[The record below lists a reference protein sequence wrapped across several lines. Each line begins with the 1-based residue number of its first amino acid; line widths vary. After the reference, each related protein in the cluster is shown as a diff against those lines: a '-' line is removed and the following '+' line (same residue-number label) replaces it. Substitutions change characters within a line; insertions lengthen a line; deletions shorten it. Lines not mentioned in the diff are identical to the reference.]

1 MPGSNILHKYA
12 SYNAVFT
19 LSALSFEEINNPGSI
34 KNGTPIKNIIARSSG
49 IGTIDTAALE
59 ITGAAGDFDKDIFS
73 VKVPP
78 GTGEFMAVGSD
89 LDLFIDGVEI
99 DSVMGHNERS
109 KNTNVTGL
117 KFEIKE
123 IYSVDFIQRLATA
136 AFSLGSHNYLT
147 HPFMLTI
154 QWKGF
159 KRDSNNPNNIIET
172 STPEAK
178 KLERRIP
185 FRFHNIETSVNQ
197 GGAVYNC
204 QGNPYADVAL
214 LNKHNQKVE
223 SGEIVGNTVGEM
235 LKNMEEILNKS
246 AEKYSTR
253 LLASADAQF
262 TNVSQAKPDK
272 YTILIKDPVDGSDYI
287 PIQESGVDLGQAS
300 AKASEASI
308 EPNNTSSAANKNSNQ
323 KNRLRLTSTNAITS
337 VITDIMHNSFYC
349 RKYFDTNIKD
359 FYDNNGEITWYKLKT
374 YTKIIDNNDVTGDK
388 QYEFI
393 YIVHPYKVHVSALFD
408 KIPNINLNS
417 FYRNIKEK
425 IARTYNYIY
434 TGLNQDILSFDIALN
449 NLFAVNK
456 NYKKGF
462 EAETYSL
469 VENNYQVF
477 TTAKGFSNAEKNQ
490 KGQLLPGMLDF
501 QDIGETTDITSPT
514 VNLTQRAFDF
524 YTYLVNPR
532 GDLVTIQLDIIG
544 DPYYIEESWN
554 YVDNYSQTV
563 ATNGAT
569 LEALRDSR
577 QTLVAYKEGGDVY
590 LDLQFRYPDDRF
602 AQNKGLPQ
610 NKRLFF
616 SGVYKVVEVRS
627 FFNNGKFTQTL
638 YCSKM
643 RGDVYDQ
650 TTTVN
655 QSLPVGANELI
666 GGKTPQFGQLNT
678 TYATLTQDLAKY
690 YSDVFA
696 NSEIGNKL
704 SEVIKEYGPYANDVQ
719 QIVNDPKSALLNIA
733 EREATDKAQSVLDD
747 YLASTGAKE
756 GGVNVKISDIKK
768 IL

>member
-19 LSALSFEEINNPGSI
+19 LSALSFDEINNPGSI

-49 IGTIDTAALE
+49 IGTIENAQLDVSKPL
-59 ITGAAGDFDKDIFS
+59 GDFDNDVYG
-73 VKVPP
+73 VKVEP
-78 GTGEFMAVGSD
+78 GTGEFMAVGSN
-89 LDLFIDGVEI
+89 LDLFIDAVEI
-99 DSVMGHNERS
+99 DSAMSYNERS

-117 KFEIKE
+117 QFEIKE
-123 IYSVDFIQRLATA
+123 VYSVEFIQRLATA

-159 KRDSNNPNNIIET
+159 KRDPNDPNKTIEI

-185 FRFHNIETSVNQ
+185 FRFHNIQTNVNQ
-197 GGAVYNC
+197 GGATYSC

-214 LNKHNQKVE
+214 YNKHNQKVD
-223 SGEIVGNTVGEM
+223 SGEISGNTVGEM
-235 LKNMEEILNKS
+235 LKNMEDTLNKS
-246 AEKYSTR
+246 AQKYTTR
-253 LLASADAQF
+253 LVANADAQF
-262 TNVSQAKPDK
+262 TNISSNKPDK

-308 EPNNTSSAANKNSNQ
+308 EPNNTTSSANKNTNQ

-349 RKYFDTNIKD
+349 RKFFDTNTKD
-359 FYDNNGEITWYKLKT
+359 FYDGNGEITWFKLKT

-393 YIVHPYKVHVSALFD
+393 YIVHPYKVHVSTLFD
-408 KIPNINLNS
+408 KIPNLNLTS
-417 FYRNIKEK
+417 FYRNVKEK

-434 TGLNQDILSFDIALN
+434 TGQNQDILSFDIELN

-469 VENNYQVF
+469 VENNYQIF
-477 TTAKGFSNAEKNQ
+477 RQDKGFSNAEKNQ
-490 KGQLLPGMLDF
+490 KGQLLPGILDF
-501 QDIGETTDITSPT
+501 QDIGETTDVTSPT
-514 VNLTQRAFDF
+514 ANLTQRAFDF

-554 YVDNYSQTV
+554 YVDNYSQTL
-563 ATNGAT
+563 AANGAT
-569 LEALRDSR
+569 LETLRDSR
-577 QTLVAYKEGGDVY
+577 QTLVAYKEGGDAYV
-590 LDLQFRYPDDRF
+590 DLQFRYPDDRF
-602 AQNKGLPQ
+602 AQNKGTPQ
-610 NKRLFF
+610 DKRLFF
-616 SGVYKVVEVRS
+616 SGIYKVVQVRS
-627 FFNNGKFTQTL
+627 MFNQGKFTQTL
-638 YCSKM
+638 MCSKM

-650 TTTVN
+650 TSTAN
-655 QSLPVGANELI
+655 QNAPVGANELM
-666 GGKTPQFGQLNT
+666 GGRTPQFGQLND
-678 TYATLTQDLAKY
+678 TYSTLTQELASLQK
-690 YSDVFA
+690 DIFA
-696 NSEIGNKL
+696 NTEVGNNL
-704 SEVIKEYGPYANDVQ
+704 SEVINQYGPYANDIQ
-719 QIVNDPKSALLNIA
+719 QIVNDPKDALLNIA
-733 EREATDKAQSVLDD
+733 GQATTNVAQETLDG
-747 YLASTGAKE
+747 YLESTGASE
-756 GGVNVKISDIKK
+756 AGVNIKISDIKK
-768 IL
+768 II